1 VSFKAITDRGKPN
14 LLITADKILLRTI
27 AILQFFWCVLMLAM
41 TPVLFNY
48 GGAAAHP
55 GRFQAYLLFFLC
67 GLPCSFSLFAGGFIS
82 RIADA
87 LWLYVLSF
95 TLIWLMPNPDPTMQF
110 AGRPPVE
117 TPVEWGWIL
126 LMIASVAMAGYLTV
140 TAIRKFR
147 QRCQTAGS
155 P

>member
-1 VSFKAITDRGKPN
+1 VSFKAITDRGKTN

-41 TPVLFNY
+41 APVLFNY

-55 GRFQAYLLFFLC
+55 DRFQAYLLFFLC
-67 GLPCSFSLFAGGFIS
+67 GLPCSLSLFAGGPIS

-95 TLIWLMPNPDPTMQF
+95 TLIWFMPVPH
-110 AGRPPVE
+110 PVG
-117 TPVEWGWIL
+117 TPVEWGWIR
-126 LMIASVAMAGYLTV
+126 LMIASLVVAGYLTV

-147 QRCQTAGS
+147 QHCQTAG
-155 P
+155 PP

>member
-1 VSFKAITDRGKPN
+1 MSFKAITDRGKPN

-41 TPVLFNY
+41 APILFNY

-55 GRFQAYLLFFLC
+55 GRFQAYLVFFLC
-67 GLPCSFSLFAGGFIS
+67 GLPCSLSLFAGGPIP

-95 TLIWLMPNPDPTMQF
+95 TLIGLMPP
-110 AGRPPVE
+110 AE
-117 TPVEWGWIL
+117 TPVEWGWIR
-126 LMIASVAMAGYLTV
+126 LMIASLVVAGYLTV

-147 QRCQTAGS
+147 HVANLQS
-155 P
+155 L